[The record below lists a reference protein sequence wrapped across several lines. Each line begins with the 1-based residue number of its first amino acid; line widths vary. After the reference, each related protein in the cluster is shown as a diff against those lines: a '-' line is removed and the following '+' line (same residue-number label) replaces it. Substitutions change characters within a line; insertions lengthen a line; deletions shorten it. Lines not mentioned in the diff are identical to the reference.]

1 MARPVITEDDERW
14 AHRYLRLSVPF
25 EALSAPVRKAVAATA
40 AALAPRLRRRPNRFQ
55 TPRRRRPG
63 RLTFIETRL

>member
-1 MARPVITEDDERW
+1 MARPFITEDDERW

-40 AALAPRLRRRPNRFQ
+40 AALAPRLRRRIATARIDFK
-55 TPRRRRPG
+55 RRAAG
-63 RLTFIETRL
+63 DLDD

>member
-40 AALAPRLRRRPNRFQ
+40 AALAPRLRRRIATARIDFK
-55 TPRRRRPG
+55 RRAAG
-63 RLTFIETRL
+63 DLDD

>member
-40 AALAPRLRRRPNRFQ
+40 AALAPRLRRRIAAARIDFK
-55 TPRRRRPG
+55 RRAAG
-63 RLTFIETRL
+63 DLDD

>member
-1 MARPVITEDDERW
+1 MARPLITEDDERW

-40 AALAPRLRRRPNRFQ
+40 AALAPRLRRRMATARMDFK
-55 TPRRRRPG
+55 RRAAG
-63 RLTFIETRL
+63 DLDD